1 MHGEDCMNND
11 VWVIEGSRYRHLGLT
26 TEITY
31 KKAAQEKDLPEE
43 LDAAIRHG
51 STMIILQKGS

>member
-1 MHGEDCMNND
+1 MNND